1 MWHRFSNVYIYR
13 ETSLKIGIATL
24 IRLEENH
31 NGAVVLG

>member
-13 ETSLKIGIATL
+13 ETSLKIGI
-24 IRLEENH
+24 RLEENH